1 MKPRSPVTVLL
12 LSLVT
17 FGIYALIWQV
27 QTKDEMNATYRAG
40 IPTAW
45 LLLVPF
51 VGPLLWMWKW
61 SAGAEKATEMSGVTV
76 FLMMALLP
84 IVGIPVMASKFNAAS
99 RAPAP
104 APALDLRAA

>member
-1 MKPRSPVTVLL
+1 MKARSPVTVLV

-17 FGIYALIWQV
+17 FGIYALVWQI
-27 QTKDEMNATYRAG
+27 QTKDEMNRAYGAG

-51 VGPLLWMWKW
+51 LGPLLWMWKW
-61 SAGAEKATEMSGVTV
+61 SAGASQATGTPALQV

-84 IVGIPVMASKFNAAS
+84 IVGIPVMTSKFNAAVKPTQ
-99 RAPAP
+99 APA
-104 APALDLRAA
+104 AIAMRAA